1 MAGRFNSPN
10 AIRDAQTQGV
20 LFNRQQPRGL
30 NGEAVKLLDRD
41 GKETDG
47 VNYLFNKGK
56 DVGSL
61 DDRSAWKYRIP
72 SNSVVNKVGDA
83 CVCGLTAAQW
93 IWCLNFVCFLAHTAA
108 VVLTAYFAW
117 WSKDLEALYGKDVNP
132 YNVPIYRISA
142 TWNND
147 TQAGYDFVF
156 VDNGIGFD
164 IAWGTISF
172 FGLSAVFH
180 LFAVVV
186 GLCE

>member
-1 MAGRFNSPN
+1 MAGRFHAPN

-30 NGEAVKLLDRD
+30 DGEAVKLLDRD

-72 SNSVVNKVGDA
+72 STSVVNKVGDA

-93 IWCLNFVCFLAHTAA
+93 VSGDRNASDCRSVA
-108 VVLTAYFAW
+108 
-117 WSKDLEALYGKDVNP
+117 
-132 YNVPIYRISA
+132 R
-142 TWNND
+142 
-147 TQAGYDFVF
+147 
-156 VDNGIGFD
+156 
-164 IAWGTISF
+164 SF
-172 FGLSAVFH
+172 RPL
-180 LFAVVV
+180 
-186 GLCE
+186 